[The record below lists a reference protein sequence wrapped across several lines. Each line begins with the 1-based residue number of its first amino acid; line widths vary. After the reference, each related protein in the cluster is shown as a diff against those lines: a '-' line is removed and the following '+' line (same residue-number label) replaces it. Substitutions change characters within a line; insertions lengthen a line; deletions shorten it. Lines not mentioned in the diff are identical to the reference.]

1 MESVMKKIDAPVW
14 FAPYA
19 DIRTDIYVM
28 LASLLGR
35 PPSKDLLNILQTLQW
50 DEAVPEAM
58 DTALRALR
66 QASHDYSFAAM
77 EDEFNRLFVG
87 PGCGE
92 MVPCAS
98 WYRERLIQSSPL
110 ASLRSDLIGLG
121 IVRRAES
128 YESEDHAGV
137 LCEIMALISRNPN
150 GEPYATQARFF
161 QRHIA
166 PWMMTFFE
174 DLQSAKGVRFYQV
187 VGVFGS
193 RFLESETEYLKYG
206 ATVEAF

>member
-1 MESVMKKIDAPVW
+1 
-14 FAPYA
+14 
-19 DIRTDIYVM
+19 
-28 LASLLGR
+28 
-35 PPSKDLLNILQTLQW
+35 
-50 DEAVPEAM
+50 
-58 DTALRALR
+58 
-66 QASHDYSFAAM
+66 
-77 EDEFNRLFVG
+77 
-87 PGCGE
+87 
-92 MVPCAS
+92 
-98 WYRERLIQSSPL
+98 
-110 ASLRSDLIGLG
+110 
-121 IVRRAES
+121 
-128 YESEDHAGV
+128 
-137 LCEIMALISRNPN
+137 MALISRNPN